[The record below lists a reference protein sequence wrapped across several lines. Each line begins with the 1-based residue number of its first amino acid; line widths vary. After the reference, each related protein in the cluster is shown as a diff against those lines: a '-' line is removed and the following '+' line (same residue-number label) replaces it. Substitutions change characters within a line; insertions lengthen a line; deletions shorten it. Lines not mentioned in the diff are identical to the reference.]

1 MKSTVGQ
8 GAASVDL
15 KHYSQK
21 KRYNNR
27 RTLVLAI
34 KGRREVIVIRE
45 QRHYITR
52 IFWDPPPLYCLIV
65 LLPILSTVLYPD
77 DTYLVRAQY
86 GLFRCVLMFGKGR
99 QGGFGCSTS
108 CRHQPPWLP
117 TGATLGQSTFRLTYL
132 DRHISQMCGPT
143 LAIGT
148 VEGDIYNIHGSNC
161 W

>member
-77 DTYLVRAQY
+77 GTYLARAQY

-99 QGGFGCSTS
+99 QGGFCLL
-108 CRHQPPWLP
+108 HFLP
-117 TGATLGQSTFRLTYL
+117 SSAALTTNWCHSGPIHLPSYLLGQTY
-132 DRHISQMCGPT
+132 
-143 LAIGT
+143 
-148 VEGDIYNIHGSNC
+148 
-161 W
+161 